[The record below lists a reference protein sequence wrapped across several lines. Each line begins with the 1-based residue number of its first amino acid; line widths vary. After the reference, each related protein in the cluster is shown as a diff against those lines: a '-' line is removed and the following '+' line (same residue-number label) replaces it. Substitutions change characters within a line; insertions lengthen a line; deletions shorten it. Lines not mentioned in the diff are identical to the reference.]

1 MPLSWVTQK
10 GIIASKMMTAE
21 AIAADFP
28 EHFLCAGR
36 HFTCVISA
44 HPLDAVRL
52 ESLPPLGR
60 RGN

>member
-1 MPLSWVTQK
+1 MPLSWVAQK
-10 GIIASKMMTAE
+10 GIISSKMMTAE

-44 HPLDAVRL
+44 TPLT
-52 ESLPPLGR
+52 P
-60 RGN
+60 